1 MGPED
6 SEQSQS
12 GLETAR
18 VQLCGRLAAA
28 IGGRPIG
35 ESLLHREERLLFSYL
50 VLHRLQP
57 VDPVT
62 LIDALWPEQRPADAT
77 ARVSRLLS
85 RLRRLLGPCL
95 ELQPVVQLRLPVGSF
110 VDVEAAAEAV
120 HRAEAAVARADWA
133 SSWAAARVALH
144 TARRT
149 FLPGARASWIDAQR
163 NRLRGIE
170 LRALEC
176 AAATGL
182 GLGGNELGSTER
194 CGRALIEQ
202 EPLRES
208 GYRYL
213 MEALAR
219 RGNRAEA
226 LQVYADLARRLEA
239 ELGIGPAPEIRAIR
253 DQLTPVTSDA
263 VPVVGPVESRTQTFM
278 FTDICDSTPLV
289 TAIGDEAW
297 RHMLEWHDRLIT
309 QLIQEHRGD
318 IMDRAGDGCF
328 AAFDVA
334 ADAVRCAIAIQRRL
348 ATHRIEHGFAPFVRI
363 GVHADRAVPARGK
376 YVGRGVHTAARVAA
390 LARPG
395 EIILSGSTADTAGV
409 TLHQRRLELLKGLA
423 DQVEVGLLGWQ

>member
-1 MGPED
+1 
-6 SEQSQS
+6 
-12 GLETAR
+12 
-18 VQLCGRLAAA
+18 
-28 IGGRPIG
+28 
-35 ESLLHREERLLFSYL
+35 
-50 VLHRLQP
+50 
-57 VDPVT
+57 
-62 LIDALWPEQRPADAT
+62 
-77 ARVSRLLS
+77 
-85 RLRRLLGPCL
+85 
-95 ELQPVVQLRLPVGSF
+95 
-110 VDVEAAAEAV
+110 
-120 HRAEAAVARADWA
+120 
-133 SSWAAARVALH
+133 
-144 TARRT
+144 
-149 FLPGARASWIDAQR
+149 LPGARASWIDAQR

-182 GLGGNELGSTER
+182 GLGGNELGSAER
-194 CGRALIEQ
+194 CGRALIEL

-226 LQVYADLARRLEA
+226 LQVYGDLARRLEA
-239 ELGIGPAPEIRAIR
+239 ELGIGPTPEIGAIR
-253 DQLTPVTSDA
+253 DQLMRVTSEA
-263 VPVVGPVESRTQTFM
+263 VPVVTPVESRTQTFM

-297 RHMLEWHDRLIT
+297 RHVLEWHDRLVT
-309 QLIQEHRGD
+309 ELIQEHRGV

-334 ADAVRCAIAIQRRL
+334 ADAVRCAVAIQRRL

-390 LARPG
+390 LAGPG
-395 EIILSGSTADTAGV
+395 EVILSRSTADAAGV
-409 TLHQRRLELLKGLA
+409 SLHQRRLESLKGLA
-423 DQVEVGLLGWQ
+423 HPVEVGLLGW